1 MTNFFNT
8 RINRTSA
15 FAMLLVWVFALISGV
30 ANACLLEA
38 AGAATH
44 AKTATQPAQQNE
56 KHISLARHSQIE
68 ASSAQAD
75 DAHTSKQPCLRVCD
89 DSSRS
94 LPKKYPAGQIDP
106 GLPIIVAVLWSLAEP
121 IRLQYKQPN
130 GTQHAPLLPLRV
142 RYARLVL

>member
-1 MTNFFNT
+1 MTNIFNT

-56 KHISLARHSQIE
+56 KHISLSRHSQIE

-89 DSSRS
+89 DSSSS
-94 LPKKYPAGQIDP
+94 LPNKYPAGQIDP

-130 GTQHAPLLPLRV
+130 DTQHAPLLPLRV
-142 RYARLVL
+142 RYARLAL